1 MRVIVA
7 SDFEPGS
14 SRAHAI
20 NVIKT
25 AGGFRGLG
33 HAVTV
38 LCRSPQAGGDPDA
51 YGKSYGEHDLSWI
64 TAPLVPDRDRYHD
77 PEGVAR
83 AFGDWVAQQAAII
96 GPDMVYARHFE
107 AALACAAIG
116 LPTALE
122 THAYVGDTKPILDRC
137 FTATT
142 DRDRPIYAL
151 VTISHRLA
159 QHYIQRGAD
168 PARVRVVPDGVD
180 FELFSRPDDIG
191 PSPYSAGRPIV
202 TYAGHL
208 YDHKG
213 IPTII
218 DAAGRMPEAG
228 FHLVG
233 GLPDD
238 IAAAQKRIA
247 GLANVHVHGPRSHS
261 EIPAWLW
268 HADVLLLPPS
278 AREPSAAWTSPVKLG
293 EYLASHTPIVASKI
307 PGLLDW
313 VDEPAVTWF
322 TPDDSEDLVRAV
334 RIALSDSNAAA
345 RLARARELA
354 GRFSYPNR
362 AGAILGAIFG
372 RAGAP
377 AS

>member
-25 AGGFRGLG
+25 AGGFRRLG
-33 HAVTV
+33 HEVTV
-38 LCRSPQAGGDPDA
+38 LCRSPRPGVDPNSH
-51 YGKSYGEHDLSWI
+51 GTPYGEHDLFWI
-64 TAPLVPDRDRYHD
+64 TAPYVPDRDRFRD

-83 AFGDWVAQQAAII
+83 AFGDWVAEQAEAIR
-96 GPDMVYARHFE
+96 PDMVYARHFE
-107 AALACAAIG
+107 VALACAAIG

-122 THAYVGDTKPILDRC
+122 THAYVGDSKPILDRC
-137 FTATT
+137 FTATA
-142 DRDRPIYAL
+142 DRDRPIHAL

-180 FELFSRPDDIG
+180 LELFSRPDDIG
-191 PSPYSAGRPIV
+191 QSPYPADRPIV

-218 DAAGRMPEAG
+218 DAAARMSEAG

-238 IAAAQKRIA
+238 IARTEKRVA
-247 GLANVHVHGPRSHS
+247 GLANVHVHGPRPHN

-278 AREPSAAWTSPVKLG
+278 AGEPSAAWTSPVKLG
-293 EYLASHTPIVASKI
+293 EYLASQTPIVASKI

-322 TPDDSEDLVRAV
+322 APDDPADLARAV
-334 RIALSDSNAAA
+334 RTALSDSDNGD

-362 AGAILGAIFG
+362 ARAILGAVFG
-372 RAGAP
+372 RAVAP